1 MTTQTNQTPKLNTA
15 HLTKMFDV
23 TPMTIYLWRKGSASR
38 PPLPVTKPT
47 KTQRPNAVLFDPAK
61 VEKWASKVG
70 VPIIVP
76 ATTVLTQASGKR
88 RGPKPRNASA

>member
-1 MTTQTNQTPKLNTA
+1 MTNQTAKLTTS

-23 TPMTIYLWRKGSASR
+23 TPMTIYLWRKGTASR
-38 PPLPVTKPT
+38 PPLPVVKPG
-47 KTQRPNAVLFDPAK
+47 KADRPNAIRFDPSK

-70 VPIIVP
+70 VPIVVP
-76 ATTVLTQASGKR
+76 VESVLTQAQGKR